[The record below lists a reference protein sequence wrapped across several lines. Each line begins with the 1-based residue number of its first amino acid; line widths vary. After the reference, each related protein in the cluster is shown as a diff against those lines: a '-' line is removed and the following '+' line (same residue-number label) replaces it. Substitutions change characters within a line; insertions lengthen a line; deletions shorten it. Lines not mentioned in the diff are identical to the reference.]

1 MLFEDPS
8 LASFARPVRLETSAC
23 LHCHPPV
30 SSLLQ
35 SLEEGRNGRVVEAS
49 HGLHGGKANKKLEL
63 RPAVR
68 AIADHRRP
76 PYCDSDSLIYADL
89 WCERVSLTEN
99 FSMTTDSLDFMLPRL
114 VGLVVGLMFVAAALQ
129 DSFEVVLLPRR
140 VKRRFRFMHYFFR
153 GTWAVWSRVGRRW
166 PPGIEREG
174 VLAIFGPLSMVLL
187 FTCWAVGLVLGFG
200 MVQWSLRS
208 SNTAVALGSYLVMSG
223 RTFFTLGSQVSP
235 SRGFLGQAL
244 IIFEAGTGF
253 GFIALMVSYLPVLYQ
268 HFSRRDAQIIELD
281 ARAGSPPEAGT
292 LLLRYADLSNS
303 HALERFLADWERW
316 AADLAE
322 SHSAYP
328 MLAFYRSQH
337 HNNSWLASLTLVLD
351 VSTLLLA
358 GAENIDLLQAAAC
371 HAAARRVLIE
381 LTGALNV
388 KPVESTARDRIMPS
402 DLCKIAAFFQS
413 AGIGWQD
420 GDQSAVIGQLRLKYE
435 SMLEGL
441 SAYLLL
447 PLPQM
452 GNFGLVPGKPTGR
465 TDLIRRLVE
474 PEAQVPIRQSRNRGE
489 LYARQDSRKPPHE
502 QSR

>member
-1 MLFEDPS
+1 METWHIYDWQTVEIMLEIQAATFGKAVEQ
-8 LASFARPVRLETSAC
+8 AARQRL
-23 LHCHPPV
+23 
-30 SSLLQ
+30 
-35 SLEEGRNGRVVEAS
+35 
-49 HGLHGGKANKKLEL
+49 GLHLAQLKE
-63 RPAVR
+63 
-68 AIADHRRP
+68 
-76 PYCDSDSLIYADL
+76 ADL
-89 WCERVSLTEN
+89 RRLDLSHALLREAELT
-99 FSMTTDSLDFMLPRL
+99 
-114 VGLVVGLMFVAAALQ
+114 
-129 DSFEVVLLPRR
+129 
-140 VKRRFRFMHYFFR
+140 
-153 GTWAVWSRVGRRW
+153 
-166 PPGIEREG
+166 
-174 VLAIFGPLSMVLL
+174 
-187 FTCWAVGLVLGFG
+187 
-200 MVQWSLRS
+200 
-208 SNTAVALGSYLVMSG
+208 
-223 RTFFTLGSQVSP
+223 
-235 SRGFLGQAL
+235 
-244 IIFEAGTGF
+244 
-253 GFIALMVSYLPVLYQ
+253 
-268 HFSRRDAQIIELD
+268 
-281 ARAGSPPEAGT
+281 RAD
-292 LLLRYADLSNS
+292 LRYADLSNPEG
-303 HALERFLADWERW
+303 LERFLADWERW

-358 GAENIDLLQAAAC
+358 GAEKVDLLQAAAC

-388 KPVESTARDRIMPS
+388 KPVESTARDRILPP
-402 DLCKIAAFFQS
+402 DLCRIAAFFQS

-420 GDQSAVIGQLRLKYE
+420 GDRSAVIGQLRLKYE
-435 SMLEGL
+435 AMLEGL